1 MMTEKEEQAI
11 QLKSEIIICKQ
22 KAKQYKE
29 QMLQQQKHFETENQA
44 HLAVKIVDAKKEY
57 VKEMESVK
65 E

>member
-1 MMTEKEEQAI
+1 
-11 QLKSEIIICKQ
+11 
-22 KAKQYKE
+22 
-29 QMLQQQKHFETENQA
+29 MLQQQKHFETENQA